1 MVLPKTNMKRID
13 QLLNMLETEPN
24 DTFLLYA
31 AALEYMAIGDTAQ
44 TNHYFEI
51 LLHSHPNYLATYYH
65 AAQFYAEQAQTDK
78 AKQTYENGIALALVQ
93 KNTKTLAELKNAYTN
108 FCMEIE

>member
-1 MVLPKTNMKRID
+1 MKRID

-24 DTFLLYA
+24 DAFLLYA
-31 AALEYMAIGDTAQ
+31 VALEYMAIGEAAQ
-44 TNHYFEI
+44 TNHYFD
-51 LLHSHPNYLATYYH
+51 LLLSAHPNYLATYYH
-65 AAQFYAEQAQTDK
+65 AAQFYAEQAQTEK
-78 AKQTYENGIALALVQ
+78 AKQTYQDGIALALAQ